1 MSTYAYVHRLT
12 YAILPGDTTSMT
24 TTTPPTSAT
33 PDPLPSDGPRYGW
46 FRLRSEL
53 RDFYG
58 LSRGAVDNYVRRGLL
73 PAPDAE
79 CSTGPLWSDD
89 TLRAARRRPDPT
101 LAAVVP
107 IDNTLGRDE
116 LDNAHVYICPARSGH
131 HIGWASPSIIGA
143 VESGNLGQWHA
154 VRAVARYTGSEV
166 YETSAED
173 EPTQHYLDAV
183 RARRG
188 HDHEVT
194 VYLLS
199 ETPLALGHVRVSER
213 ARTAG
218 LQRGRLLRRVG
229 NRIGG
234 GGRWLTLPSTPSSA
248 PLPEF
253 VIPLQE
259 EAFPEPDIDTS
270 GFE

>member
-1 MSTYAYVHRLT
+1 MA
-12 YAILPGDTTSMT
+12 TT
-24 TTTPPTSAT
+24 TSAT
-33 PDPLPSDGPRYGW
+33 PAPGDGPRYGW

-53 RDFYG
+53 REFYG
-58 LSRGAVDNYVRRGLL
+58 LSRGAIDNYVRRGLL

-89 TLRAARRRPDPT
+89 TLRAARRYPDPT

-116 LDNAHVYICPARSGH
+116 LDDAHVYICPARSGH

-143 VESGNLGQWHA
+143 VESGIAQWHT
-154 VRAVARYTGSEV
+154 VREIARYTGTAA

-173 EPTQHYLDAV
+173 DPTQHYLDAV

-199 ETPLALGHVRVSER
+199 ETPLALGRIRVSDR

-218 LQRGRLLRRVG
+218 LQRGRLLRRDG
-229 NRIGG
+229 NKIGAPG
-234 GGRWLTLPSTPSSA
+234 GPWLSLPTTPSSA
-248 PLPEF
+248 PLPEVELPEF
-253 VIPLQE
+253 ALPLQDT
-259 EAFPEPDIDTS
+259 AFPEPDIDTT
-270 GFE
+270 EWDRT

>member
-1 MSTYAYVHRLT
+1 MA
-12 YAILPGDTTSMT
+12 T
-24 TTTPPTSAT
+24 TTTAT
-33 PDPLPSDGPRYGW
+33 PDPSPSDGPRYGW

-53 RDFYG
+53 REFYG

-79 CSTGPLWSDD
+79 CSTGPLWSDE
-89 TLRAARRRPDPT
+89 TLRAARRYPDPT

-107 IDNTLGRDE
+107 IDGTLGRDE

-131 HIGWASPSIIGA
+131 HIGWASPSVIGV
-143 VESGNLGQWHA
+143 VESGLAQWHT
-154 VRAVARYTGSEV
+154 VRAIARYTGTEA

-199 ETPLALGHVRVSER
+199 DTPLASGHVRVSER

-218 LQRGRLLRRVG
+218 LQRGRLLRRDG
-229 NRIGG
+229 NKIGAPDG
-234 GGRWLTLPSTPSSA
+234 PWLTLPTTPSPT

-253 VIPLQE
+253 ALPLQDR
-259 EAFPEPDIDTS
+259 AFPEPDADTS
-270 GFE
+270 GFEWRPTDPPEPTTRRRPNLDRWNRS